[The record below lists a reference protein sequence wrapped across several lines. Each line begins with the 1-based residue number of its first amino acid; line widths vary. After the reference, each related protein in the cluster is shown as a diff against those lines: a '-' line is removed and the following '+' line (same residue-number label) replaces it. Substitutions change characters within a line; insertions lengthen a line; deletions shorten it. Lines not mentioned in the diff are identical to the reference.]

1 MDKPGWGELELG
13 RQVGGLWRC
22 CLVRIGTWGTGERKG
37 GKEMLACHTRTYTPE
52 LGTACGSKCERAC
65 AAVSVRVCLSV

>member
-1 MDKPGWGELELG
+1 MDKPGWGELGLG

-22 CLVRIGTWGTGERKG
+22 CLDRMGTWGTGKREG
-37 GKEMLACHTRTYTPE
+37 GKEMACHTRTHTPG
-52 LGTACGSKCERAC
+52 LGTACGSKSERAC